1 MMSPV
6 FQSFF
11 GVSDITR
18 FGDGKRI
25 SVETDNL
32 VSLKVQDKDVKNLAL
47 NLVLGIL
54 TSLFLLNYIV
64 TIVRSNSMLGEVVRS
79 QFVEKRRQV
88 KNFEK
93 CE

>member
-1 MMSPV
+1 MT
-6 FQSFF
+6 FF
-11 GVSDITR
+11 SDLETLGEEGVKEDRTYTLLKS
-18 FGDGKRI
+18 
-25 SVETDNL
+25 DNL
-32 VSLKVQDKDVKNLAL
+32 VSLKVQDKDVKNLSL